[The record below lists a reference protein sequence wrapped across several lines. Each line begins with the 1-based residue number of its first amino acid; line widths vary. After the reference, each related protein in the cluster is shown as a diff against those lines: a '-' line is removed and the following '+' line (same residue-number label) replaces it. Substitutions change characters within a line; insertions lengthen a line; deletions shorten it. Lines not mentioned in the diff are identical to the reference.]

1 LIYNRTTYEKELN
14 KMGFYDFSKK
24 HYLINATLG
33 DKTSK
38 FTKISKKY
46 PKKTFLRNYFK
57 NMRQA
62 IHQFAD
68 LLYSSDDKRAGK
80 LISLDEQ
87 RSKAFVDL
95 TALYFTLAMT
105 SRKEN
110 MRLLKR
116 INLSK
121 PILLGELYNQLEFDS
136 EEKKL
141 GKHLSMQSE
150 LNFSTFTV
158 NWCNIF
164 SEKVLQIKESELS
177 QSENEELLS
186 LIHGS
191 FLFFMKAFT

>member
-1 LIYNRTTYEKELN
+1 
-14 KMGFYDFSKK
+14 MGFYDFSKK
-24 HYLINATLG
+24 HYLINAAIG
-33 DKTSK
+33 DKTSQLA
-38 FTKISKKY
+38 KISRKY

-57 NMRQA
+57 TMRRA

-80 LISLDEQ
+80 LITLDEQ

-110 MRLLKR
+110 MRFLKKL
-116 INLSK
+116 NLSK
-121 PILLGELYNQLEFDS
+121 PILLGELYNQLDFES
-136 EEKKL
+136 EERRL

-150 LNFSTFTV
+150 LNFSTFTA

-164 SEKVLQIKESELS
+164 SEKILQVKESELS

-191 FLFFMKAFT
+191 FLFFMKTFT